1 MSGTVPE
8 IPGYQVAG
16 PLGLGAPARVWSAR
30 EATARGGRAV
40 AIRVSEPVGDDRAR
54 ARRRRLGALGGLDHP
69 GLARVLAVHE
79 RDDGRCAVVQ
89 ELIDGP
95 TLATV
100 RAGRHGLDLAET
112 LGLVA
117 ALADAVSVL
126 HAAGVVHGDISPANI
141 LLRTPPPGQR
151 DPAARP
157 VRQRQRPDP
166 PIGAPALPDPG
177 TGRPVLVDLLGGTG
191 TDAGTEGFRAPEVG
205 AGQEASA
212 AADVFSIGAVA
223 RWAVADAERPALREI
238 LGELSAGEPRRRPSL
253 EDVRT
258 RLAGHE
264 VAPVRLPDART
275 LAGASLRE
283 HARREET
290 VRRPVRRPRGR
301 ARHRRS
307 RRWRVV
313 ACAAMLLGALVGA
326 ASLNGWGPVAADPQG
341 SGAPDVTQGPTGRP
355 GGSAVPG
362 GSPAT
367 AVLAA
372 VPALTAARDVALAAG
387 DARALAAVSV
397 PGSPAAAADAG
408 LLAALATAGL
418 TLSGLATAV
427 TDVELVSEPGD
438 EAVVRAV
445 LTQGEHRRTAA
456 GDGGVATVAALPP
469 RCLEFTLA
477 FVEGDWLIADV
488 AECAP

>member
-16 PLGLGAPARVWSAR
+16 PLGFGAPSRVWSAR
-30 EATARGGRAV
+30 EAPARGGRAV
-40 AIRVSEPVGDDRAR
+40 AIRVFEPVGDDRAR

-117 ALADAVSVL
+117 ALADAVGVL

-141 LLRTPPPGQR
+141 LLRTPPRGPK
-151 DPAARP
+151 DPATRA
-157 VRQRQRPDP
+157 VEQRQRSDATV
-166 PIGAPALPDPG
+166 GAPAPPDPG
-177 TGRPVLVDLLGGTG
+177 TGRPVLVDLVGGTG

-205 AGQEASA
+205 TGQEASA

-223 RWAVADAERPALREI
+223 RWAVADAERLALREI
-238 LGELSAGEPRRRPSL
+238 TSELTAGEPRRRPSL
-253 EDVRT
+253 TDVRT
-258 RLAGHE
+258 RLIEHD
-264 VAPVRLPDART
+264 VTPIRLPDAGT

-290 VRRPVRRPRGR
+290 IRRPVRRPRGR

-313 ACAAMLLGALVGA
+313 ACAAMVLGALVGT
-326 ASLNGWGPVAADPQG
+326 ASLNGWGPVASDPQG
-341 SGAPDVTQGPTGRP
+341 PGEPDVTQDPTGRT
-355 GGSAVPG
+355 G
-362 GSPAT
+362 GSPA
-367 AVLAA
+367 AALLAA

-387 DARALAAVSV
+387 DAQALAAVSV
-397 PGSPAAAADAG
+397 PGSPAAAADAE

-418 TLSGLATAV
+418 TLSGLGTAV
-427 TDVELVSEPGD
+427 TDVELVSEPG
-438 EAVVRAV
+438 EESVVRAV
-445 LTQGEHRRTAA
+445 LTQGEHQRTVA
-456 GDGGVATVAALPP
+456 GSGDVATVVALSP

-477 FVEGDWLIADV
+477 LVEGDWRIADV
-488 AECAP
+488 AECPP

>member
-8 IPGYQVAG
+8 IPGYQITG
-16 PLGLGAPARVWSAR
+16 PLGFGAPSRVWAAREAPARGA
-30 EATARGGRAV
+30 RAV
-40 AIRVSEPVGDDRAR
+40 AIRVSEPVDEDRAR

-79 RDDGRCAVVQ
+79 REDGRCAVVQ

-117 ALADAVSVL
+117 ALADAVSAL

-141 LLRTPPPGQR
+141 LLRTPPPGPKDTR
-151 DPAARP
+151 ARSAE
-157 VRQRQRPDP
+157 QRQP
-166 PIGAPALPDPG
+166 PHPPVGAPELPDPDPG
-177 TGRPVLVDLLGGTG
+177 AVRPVLVDLLGGTG
-191 TDAGTEGFRAPEVG
+191 TDAGTEGFRAPELV

-212 AADVFSIGAVA
+212 SADLYSIGAVA

-238 LGELSAGEPRRRPSL
+238 LGELTAREPRRRPSL
-253 EDVRT
+253 ADVRAW
-258 RLAGHE
+258 LAE
-264 VAPVRLPDART
+264 YDVAPVRLPDART

-290 VRRPVRRPRGR
+290 IRRPVRRPRGR

-313 ACAAMLLGALVGA
+313 ACAAMMLGALVGA

-341 SGAPDVTQGPTGRP
+341 SGEPHGTQDPTGRP
-355 GGSAVPG
+355 GTSAV
-362 GSPAT
+362 T
-367 AVLAA
+367 AVPAA

-387 DARALAAVSV
+387 DAQALAAVSV
-397 PGSPAAAADAG
+397 PGSPAAAADAE
-408 LLAALATAGL
+408 LLAALATAGV

-427 TDVELVSEPGD
+427 TDVEVVSQVGD

-445 LTQGEHRRTAA
+445 LTQGEHQRTAA
-456 GDGGVATVAALPP
+456 ARADVTTIAALPP
-469 RCLEFTLA
+469 RCVEFTLA
-477 FVEGDWLIADV
+477 LVEPDWLTADV